1 MRTPISLRNGTADGR
16 EWFAD
21 AAGHP
26 VTPSALVEQVNMLSQ
41 AMLAAHTLVETS
53 SVCQQ
58 ITQLAEANAELARR
72 LADTHDD
79 LRKMR
84 QQRDDL
90 LRAARAV
97 AHVHGRAGNLL
108 QWSDAVADLRALVLK
123 AEQEGA

>member
-1 MRTPISLRNGTADGR
+1 MLTPISLRNGTADGR

-26 VTPSALVEQVNMLSQ
+26 VTPSALVEQVNTLSQ
-41 AMLAAHTLVETS
+41 AVLTAHTLVETS
-53 SVCQQ
+53 GVCQQ
-58 ITQLAEANAELARR
+58 ITQLAEANAELAHR

-79 LRKMR
+79 LRRMR

-90 LRAARAV
+90 LRVAKAV
-97 AHVHGRAGNLL
+97 VHIHRPGNVLR
-108 QWSDAVADLRALVLK
+108 WSDAVADLRALVLK